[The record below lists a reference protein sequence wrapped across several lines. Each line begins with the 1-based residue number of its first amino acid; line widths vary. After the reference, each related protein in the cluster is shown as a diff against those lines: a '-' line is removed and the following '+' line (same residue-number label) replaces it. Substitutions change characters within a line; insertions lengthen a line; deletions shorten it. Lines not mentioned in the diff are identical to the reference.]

1 MANRK
6 GSTYFSGN
14 VNDETGE
21 VDMYE
26 DKNSK
31 GFGKFT
37 GTINKSG
44 NRMSGSWS
52 RYSDG
57 TIFDWNLE
65 SMETG
70 AQ

>member
-1 MANRK
+1 
-6 GSTYFSGN
+6 
-14 VNDETGE
+14 
-21 VDMYE
+21 MYE
-26 DKNSK
+26 DKNTK
-31 GFGKFT
+31 GSGKFT
-37 GTINKSG
+37 DTINKAR

-57 TIFDWNLE
+57 TIFDWNFE